1 MFLLFLSAL
10 FAPQEDAE
18 LIRRLKRRDAQAM
31 GDLYDRFGNLT
42 YAVIVRIV
50 KDPTVA
56 EALLQETFLKVWNCV
71 VGFDQERGAFG
82 PWVMTIARNRAIDYL
97 RSTEGRLS
105 QSHGNF
111 ERLERP
117 RLFVDFEANINS
129 RDRVRLARPAVDKLS
144 DNQRRVLELAYFG
157 GLSQSEIAARLKQPL
172 GAVKTW
178 ARSALQILRR
188 ELAQASLGRE
198 ADS

>member
-71 VGFDQERGAFG
+71 VGFDQERGAFV

-117 RLFVDFEANINS
+117 RLFVDFEANISS
-129 RDRVRLARPAVDKLS
+129 RDRVRLARSAVDKLS

-157 GLSQSEIAARLKQPL
+157 GLSQSEIAGRLQQPL

-198 ADS
+198 AGS